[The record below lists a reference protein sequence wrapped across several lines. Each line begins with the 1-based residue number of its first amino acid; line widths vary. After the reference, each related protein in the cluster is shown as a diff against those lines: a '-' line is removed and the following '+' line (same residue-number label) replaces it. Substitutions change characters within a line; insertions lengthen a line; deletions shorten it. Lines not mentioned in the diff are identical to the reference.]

1 MSVAWRPW
9 YRAFR
14 EALLGDTP
22 VLAAGVALFTILAAI
37 PGLAAIVSV
46 YGLVADPA
54 DIGAHLD
61 GLSRVLPDAVV
72 QFLIVQLEREASRSS
87 PALGLS
93 LVITLLV
100 AIYSARS
107 ATDAMI
113 VGLNRAYGVI
123 EQRRT
128 AHLLLLTVAVASAK
142 LIAIGALAG
151 VIAAL
156 PETIVLL
163 DGDRQAYS
171 VADLL
176 RWPLLAALVTLGLAA
191 LYRTAPS
198 PRDHAHRR
206 LFPGAI
212 VATALWLAVSYLLSL
227 WVKNVADYEILYGAF
242 ASVIVMILWFY
253 TSALSVLLGGLVNA
267 ELERNDLARDV
278 KIPTAGDPPPM

>member
-1 MSVAWRPW
+1 VVSWRPW

-22 VLAAGVALFTILAAI
+22 VLAAGVALFSILAAI

-54 DIGAHLD
+54 DIATHLD

-72 QFLIVQLEREASRSS
+72 QFLIAQLEREATRST
-87 PALGLS
+87 PALGFALATT
-93 LVITLLV
+93 VLL
-100 AIYSARS
+100 ALYSARS

-113 VGLNRAYGVI
+113 IGLNRAYGVV

-128 AHLLLLTVAVASAK
+128 AHLLVLTVAVASAK
-142 LIAIGALAG
+142 LVAIGVLAAII
-151 VIAAL
+151 VSL

-163 DGDRQAYS
+163 DGDREVYTF
-171 VADLL
+171 ADLL
-176 RWPLLAALVTLGLAA
+176 RWPLLALLVTLGLAG
-191 LYRTAPS
+191 LYRAAPS
-198 PRDHAHRR
+198 PRDHDHRR
-206 LFPGAI
+206 LFPGAV
-212 VATALWLAVSYLLSL
+212 VATTLWVIVSYLLSL

-242 ASVIVMILWFY
+242 ASVIVVILWFY

-267 ELERNDLARDV
+267 ELERSDLAREI
-278 KIPTAGDPPPM
+278 KIPDASGPPPI

>member
-1 MSVAWRPW
+1 MNWRPW

-22 VLAAGVALFTILAAI
+22 VLAAGVALFSILAAI

-54 DIGAHLD
+54 DISTHLD
-61 GLSRVLPDAVV
+61 GLARVLPDAVV
-72 QFLIVQLEREASRSS
+72 QFLIVQLEREATRST
-87 PALGLS
+87 PALGFALAT
-93 LVITLLV
+93 TLLL

-113 VGLNRAYGVI
+113 IGLNRAYGVI
-123 EQRRT
+123 ENRRT
-128 AHLLLLTVAVASAK
+128 AHLIVLTVAVASAK
-142 LIAIGALAG
+142 LIAIGVLAG
-151 VIAAL
+151 LIVAL
-156 PETIVLL
+156 PETIVLV
-163 DGDRQAYS
+163 DGDREAYGI
-171 VADLL
+171 ADVL
-176 RWPLLAALVTLGLAA
+176 RWPLLGMLVVVGLAG

-206 LFPGAI
+206 LFPGAV
-212 VATALWLAVSYLLSL
+212 VATLLWLAVSYLLSL

-242 ASVIVMILWFY
+242 ASVIVVILWFY

-267 ELERNDLARDV
+267 ELERTDLARDV
-278 KIPTAGDPPPM
+278 KIPDASGAPPI